1 MWMLC
6 DELPKAGASDST
18 FVDYVSLKKEDQ
30 DASLKKKLSIL

>member
-18 FVDYVSLKKEDQ
+18 FVDYVSLKK
-30 DASLKKKLSIL
+30 KLSII